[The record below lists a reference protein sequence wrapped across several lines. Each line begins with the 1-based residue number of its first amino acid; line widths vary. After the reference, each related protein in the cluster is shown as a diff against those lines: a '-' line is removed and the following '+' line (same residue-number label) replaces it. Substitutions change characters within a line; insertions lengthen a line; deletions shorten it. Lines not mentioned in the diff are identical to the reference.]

1 MNKHS
6 ILFSAFTNYKENIYN
21 TSLSKILDN
30 VPTKL
35 ECYITRSSKEK
46 KKKRKER
53 KKETD
58 DSSTNL
64 TLGRKALQGTNTLA
78 N

>member
-6 ILFSAFTNYKENIYN
+6 VLFSTFTNYKENIYN
-21 TSLSKILDN
+21 TSLSKILMN
-30 VPTKL
+30 LPNKL
-35 ECYITRSSKEK
+35 ECYITRSSKE

>member
-1 MNKHS
+1 MHKHYS
-6 ILFSAFTNYKENIYN
+6 LFCAFTNYKENIYN

-30 VPTKL
+30 VPNKL
-35 ECYITRSSKEK
+35 ECYITRFSKE

-64 TLGRKALQGTNTLA
+64 ALGRKALQGTDSLA